1 MGEAANKHLKGTE
14 WNIKMFTINGGRKEE
29 QRVIHSLNT
38 KHNKAAFSDYHTC
51 SPSFIT
57 TICFSSFES
66 RGWQFTLLH
75 EKKKKNNH
83 LHMPDLVN

>member
-1 MGEAANKHLKGTE
+1 MGEVAHKHLKGTE

-29 QRVIHSLNT
+29 QLVIHSLN
-38 KHNKAAFSDYHTC
+38 NKAAFSDY

-57 TICFSSFES
+57 LRDHMFFFFWEQRMAFYLAACKTNS
-66 RGWQFTLLH
+66 
-75 EKKKKNNH
+75 H